1 VTEPRELRGLV
12 PAEIAAV
19 LVLALIPLPAAMPVA
34 LPLLVVATL
43 ARYLRRRSWGEVVTG
58 GLDRAAI
65 GALAG
70 ATALVIA
77 LLAGTPVVEAVSRR
91 AVEWSAFPIVRGS
104 PHQTFVVM
112 LVVGVGAVAAELALR
127 GWLVERVLELSP
139 GSPVLPVM
147 CGSIAEALITSGDL
161 ATRLGAGLFGA
172 GLGWMYV
179 AGGRSVVAPVC
190 ARVTFQVGAVL
201 LEALRVVG

>member
-1 VTEPRELRGLV
+1 M

-19 LVLALIPLPAAMPVA
+19 LGLALIPLPDAVPVA

-43 ARYLRRRSWGEVVTG
+43 ARYLRGRSWGEVVKG
-58 GLDRAAI
+58 GVDRAAI
-65 GALAG
+65 GAAAG
-70 ATALVIA
+70 AAALVIA
-77 LLAGTPVVEAVSRR
+77 VLAGTPIVEAVSLRS
-91 AVEWSAFPIVRGS
+91 VEWSTFPIVRGS
-104 PHQTFVVM
+104 ANQMFIVM
-112 LVVGVGAVAAELALR
+112 LVVGVGALAAELALR

-139 GSPVLPVM
+139 GSPVLPIM
-147 CGSIAEALITSGDL
+147 CGSIAVALITRGDF

-172 GLGWMYV
+172 GLGWMYI

-190 ARVTFQVGAVL
+190 ARVTFQVTAVL